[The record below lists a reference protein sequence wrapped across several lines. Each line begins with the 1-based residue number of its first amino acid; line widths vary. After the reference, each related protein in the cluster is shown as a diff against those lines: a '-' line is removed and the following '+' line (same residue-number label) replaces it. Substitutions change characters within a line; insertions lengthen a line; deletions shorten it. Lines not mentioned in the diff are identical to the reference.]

1 MSVLDGHTVI
11 VFDIE
16 TTGLN
21 LALDAIIEFGAVKI
35 KNNNI
40 I

>member
-1 MSVLDGHTVI
+1 MSSIVDNQTVI

-21 LALDAIIEFGAVKI
+21 LLLDTIIEFGAVKI
-35 KNNNI
+35 KNN
-40 I
+40 